1 MAILSRNK
9 LKNSGVILSFI
20 IFFAFFIIPL
30 FLKAK
35 FNLIPFI
42 FSFALYLTSF
52 VNPYLLRKP
61 INYWIKFGNILGRI
75 NSVVI
80 LFLFFYLIIVPSSFL
95 RYFINF
101 FFKKKKGN
109 INSYYILKEKFDKT
123 NFSDQF

>member
-1 MAILSRNK
+1 MAILSKNK
-9 LKNSGVILSFI
+9 LKNSGVILSLI

-30 FLKAK
+30 FFKEK

-42 FSFALYLTSF
+42 FSFALFLTS
-52 VNPYLLRKP
+52 VINPYLLRKP
-61 INYWIKFGNILGRI
+61 INYWIKFGNILGKI
-75 NSVVI
+75 NSIVI
-80 LFLFFYLIIVPSSFL
+80 LFIFFYFIIVPSSFL

-101 FFKKKKGN
+101 FLKKKKGN